1 MLDPFFLQ
9 LYSEIKL
16 YIFSLRYSLRYK
28 RDYCTMKNVFP
39 GAELTIVD
47 DGEKDGSFQIL
58 DPSRVQVKFTKRVGK
73 WVETYS

>member
-1 MLDPFFLQ
+1 
-9 LYSEIKL
+9 
-16 YIFSLRYSLRYK
+16 
-28 RDYCTMKNVFP
+28 MKNVFP